1 MKLKLITL
9 QTIEEEAVRA
19 IVPDIEI
26 VHVDRTGVAAEARD
40 ADILIGNPGDRWPRI
55 LKEAPRLKWVHV
67 GSAGVESLLVPEFH
81 ASRVTLTCA
90 KGDVAGPVLAEH
102 AFALILGLSR
112 GIGECARVDK
122 WIGSDSPVAGGVFEL
137 GGKTLGLVGF
147 GGVGRHL
154 VRMAR
159 GFNMEVVAVRRS
171 PGDSGVGG
179 VTVWGADRF
188 HDLLEV
194 SDVVVVS
201 VPDVPATRS
210 MFDAEAFRRMKNHAL
225 LITVGR
231 GKTVDT
237 AALAAAL
244 RAGEIGGA
252 GLDVV
257 DPEPLPDD
265 HPLWQMDNVIITSH
279 NAGTSPER
287 GARNQALILENLK
300 RFAAGQPLLNTVD
313 REAGY

>member
-1 MKLKLITL
+1 MKLVTL
-9 QTIEEEAVRA
+9 QDIDEEAARA
-19 IVPDIEI
+19 IVPDIEWLR
-26 VHVDRTGVAAEARD
+26 VDQESVEAEVRD

-67 GSAGVESLLVPEFH
+67 GSAGVDGLVGPEFR
-81 ASRVTLTCA
+81 ASRITLTCA

-102 AFALILGLSR
+102 AFALMLGLSR
-112 GIGECARVDK
+112 GIGECVRAGK

-137 GGKTLGLVGF
+137 GGKRLGLVGF
-147 GGVGRHL
+147 GGTGRHL
-154 VRMAR
+154 ARMAR
-159 GFNMEVVAVRRS
+159 GFNMNVIAVRRS
-171 PGDSGVGG
+171 PRDSGVEG

-188 HDLLEV
+188 HRLLEV

-201 VPDVPATRS
+201 VPDVPATRG

-237 AALAAAL
+237 EALVAALQ
-244 RAGEIGGA
+244 AGEIGGA

-257 DPEPLPDD
+257 DPEPLPDA
-265 HPLWQMDNVIITSH
+265 HPLWQMDHVIITSH

-287 GARNQALILENLK
+287 GARNRALVLENLK
-300 RFAAGQPLLNTVD
+300 RFAEGQPLLNAVD
-313 REAGY
+313 REGGY

>member
-1 MKLKLITL
+1 MP
-9 QTIEEEAVRA
+9 A
-19 IVPDIEI
+19 IEI
-26 VHVDRTGVAAEARD
+26 VRADRGSVATEVRD
-40 ADILIGNPGDRWPRI
+40 ADILIGNPGDQWPGI
-55 LKEAPRLKWVHV
+55 LKEAPQIKWVHV
-67 GSAGVESLLVPEFH
+67 GSAGVEGLIGPEFQ

-112 GIGECARVDK
+112 GIGECARAGK

-154 VRMAR
+154 ARVAR
-159 GFNMEVVAVRRS
+159 GFNMDVVAVRRT
-171 PGDSGVGG
+171 PRDSGVEG
-179 VTVWGADRF
+179 VTVWGTHRF
-188 HDLLEV
+188 HHLLEV

-201 VPDVPATRS
+201 VPDVPATRA
-210 MFDAEAFRRMKNHAL
+210 MFDAEAFRRMKNHAF
-225 LITVGR
+225 LIAVGR

-237 AALAAAL
+237 SALVAALQTC
-244 RAGEIGGA
+244 EIGGA

-257 DPEPLPDD
+257 DPEPLPGE
-265 HPLWQMDNVIITSH
+265 HPLWGMENVIITSH

-287 GARNQALILENLK
+287 VSRNQALVLENLK
-300 RFAAGQPLLNTVD
+300 RFAAGQPLLNVVK
-313 REAGY
+313 RENGY